1 MSKCEMIAMLDN
13 SKKKKKKGK
22 GQAKPLKTNKSL
34 LL

>member
-1 MSKCEMIAMLDN
+1 MIAMLDN
-13 SKKKKKKGK
+13 SKKKKKKGGGK